1 MRFVLPSLII
11 AGIYIILV
19 TYLMNW
25 KLVIDTIIGSFS
37 LQYKADLLLALLGG
51 MWTIMTGVGLITL
64 FVIAI
69 LTGVNLSLLASRILS
84 LKSAG
89 KLHLTVGGSTL
100 FGIVGSGC
108 AACGLPVLALLG
120 LTGSIVYLPFRGSEL
135 SAVAVLLLSM
145 SLYFMIKTNNQM
157 ACNVNLRTSKT

>member
-1 MRFVLPSLII
+1 MKFVLPSLII
-11 AGIYIILV
+11 AGIYIILI

-25 KLVIDTIIGSFS
+25 ELVIDTIIGSFS

-64 FVIAI
+64 FVTAI
-69 LTGVNLSLLASRILS
+69 LTGINLSLLASRIVS

-100 FGIVGSGC
+100 LGIVGSGC
-108 AACGLPVLALLG
+108 AACGLPVLVLLG
-120 LTGSIVYLPFRGSEL
+120 LAGSVIYLPLRGTEL
-135 SAVAVLLLSM
+135 SYLSIFLLTG
-145 SLYFMIKTNNQM
+145 SLYFLIRS
-157 ACNVNLRTSKT
+157 NVNKKNCLI

>member
-25 KLVIDTIIGSFS
+25 ELVIDTIIGSFS

-64 FVIAI
+64 FVTAI
-69 LTGVNLSLLASRILS
+69 LTGINLSLLASRIVS

-100 FGIVGSGC
+100 LGIVGSGC
-108 AACGLPVLALLG
+108 AACGLPVLVLLG
-120 LTGSIVYLPFRGSEL
+120 LAGSVIYLPLRGTEL
-135 SAVAVLLLSM
+135 SYLSIFLLTG
-145 SLYFMIKTNNQM
+145 SLYFLIRS
-157 ACNVNLRTSKT
+157 NVNKKNCLI